1 MTIKLQKISIE
12 KPKVII
18 KVGIKTITVP
28 QTENENTGGE
38 T

>member
-1 MTIKLQKISIE
+1 MTIKLKKITIE

-18 KVGIKTITVP
+18 KVRIKTITIT
-28 QTENENTGGE
+28 QNQGGE

>member
-1 MTIKLQKISIE
+1 MTIKLKKISIE

-28 QTENENTGGE
+28 QNQGGE